1 MRLLTWI
8 HNHWLPVTLFI
19 LLAITVSSLV
29 PLAQMQKISVPF
41 SDKTHHFVAYASL
54 MFPVALRRPKGWWL
68 IALAFVGYSGVIE
81 LLQPLVN
88 RSNEWL
94 DLLANGCGVT
104 IGAVLGAFFSL
115 TNKMKIQ
122 GLT

>member
-1 MRLLTWI
+1 MPLT
-8 HNHWLPVTLFI
+8 
-19 LLAITVSSLV
+19 
-29 PLAQMQKISVPF
+29 QMQKISVPF

-94 DLLANGCGVT
+94 DLLANGCGVA
-104 IGAVLGAFFSL
+104 IGAVLGALFPL
-115 TNKMKIQ
+115 TNKIKIH